1 MLAQWQE
8 YQHSERSVASSL
20 QRVQFQG
27 NITEYSY
34 ASTGLQDMNEM
45 NTFLTKF
52 MDTY

>member
-1 MLAQWQE
+1 MLAQWRE